1 MIILKYPSVKEA
13 LDVTPGGDGN
23 MNRPSRVPLLVAG
36 GGIGGLA
43 AALAVARTGRPVHVL
58 EKASEF
64 GEIGAGLQLAPNAL
78 RVLDRLGVLGEVGRY
93 AVYPR
98 RMVLGDIM
106 SGMEITALDLGE
118 KFQARYGYPYLV
130 MHRGDLLDI
139 LLAACRAT
147 GLVTLETSKEVRAV
161 EDLGGSARVR
171 CADGSVYDCDA
182 VVGADGLWSVA
193 RRATIGNDEDPAPS
207 PFVAYRGP
215 VAVSQARRH
224 PFFDDMIVWIGPG
237 MHFVQYLIHYGE
249 LYNQVAV
256 FRSSRYREDCGDW
269 GTADELDARFS
280 VTCPVVR
287 EAYRHLWRD
296 RRWPVVDRPPAGN
309 WTRNRITLL
318 GDAAHPMY
326 QYLAQG
332 ACQALE
338 DAACL
343 AGSLERHSDPGKAFL
358 AYQEARIPRTAL
370 VQSTARR
377 IGDVLHADGTSAALR
392 NALLAPHPHDE
403 YSYVDWLYASCASP
417 SVALPWS

>member
-1 MIILKYPSVKEA
+1 
-13 LDVTPGGDGN
+13 
-23 MNRPSRVPLLVAG
+23 MNRAGKVPFMVIG

-43 AALAVARTGRPVHVL
+43 SALAVARTGRPVHVI
-58 EKASEF
+58 EKAPEF
-64 GEIGAGLQLAPNAL
+64 GELGAGLQLAPNAL
-78 RVLDRLGVLGEVGRY
+78 RVLDRLGVLGEIGRY
-93 AVYPR
+93 AIYPR
-98 RMVLGDIM
+98 RLVLADVM
-106 SGMEITALDLGE
+106 SGAEIGALDLGG

-139 LLAACRAT
+139 LLAACRAI
-147 GLVTLETSKEVRAV
+147 GLVSLETSKEAEAV
-161 EDLGGSARVR
+161 EDLADSARVR
-171 CADGSVYDCDA
+171 CADGSMYDCGA
-182 VVGADGLWSVA
+182 VVGADGLWSVT
-193 RRATIGNDEDPAPS
+193 RKATIGDGDPDPS

-224 PFFDDMIVWIGPG
+224 PFFDDMVVWVGPG

-256 FRSSRYREDCGDW
+256 FRSSRFRAGSDDW
-269 GTADELDARFS
+269 GTPDELDARFS

-287 EAYRHLWRD
+287 EAYRQLWRD
-296 RRWPVVDRPPAGN
+296 RRWQIVDRPPAGN

-318 GDAAHPMY
+318 GDAAHPMH

-343 AGSLERHSDPGKAFL
+343 AGSLERHDDAGTAFL

-370 VQSTARR
+370 LQDTARR
-377 IGDVLHADGTSAALR
+377 FGDVFHADGAAASLR
-392 NALLAPHPHDE
+392 NALLAAHPSDE
-403 YSYVDWLYASCASP
+403 YSYVDWMYAYQPPLQAEPAAELPAEKPASVQR
-417 SVALPWS
+417 S